1 MTKPIFQ
8 KRVSDS
14 PRAPKDGRS
23 CQPDLETVHEETV
36 HGELEAQ

>member
-8 KRVSDS
+8 KRVSNC
-14 PRAPKDGRS
+14 PKAPKDGGS
-23 CQPDLETVHEETV
+23 CQPDLETVHEVAV